1 MRCKG
6 IIRTLERR
14 IKILNDFIT
23 NSNYICKQTV
33 ERLAK
38 LQVD

>member
-1 MRCKG
+1 MNYQN
-6 IIRTLERR
+6 IRSPF
-14 IKILNDFIT
+14 KDFKRFH
-23 NSNYICKQTV
+23 NSDYICKQTV